1 MTRTKIVP
9 THFPAVRKSTS
20 LTDISLQQSREN
32 RRQVAAVLV
41 RHCLGGRGRRW
52 PKRQRREATPT
63 DRALVAFRSFLSWWP
78 PLTPLPNKTAEG
90 KEKRWAVEVT
100 RGGGGRGS
108 EEREGGAEGDE
119 ISGVSPLETVSHPGR
134 LHKVPAASRG
144 GGGRTEADGGPKK
157 QNETE
162 AININPHPDG
172 RTDCSHVGRRR
183 EERGE
188 ATCRQG
194 GGSFVVRGGER
205 EREGSRS
212 HTELM
217 KPRVWFASSPSAR
230 SVPTERGGG
239 HENIALKMG
248 LR

>member
-1 MTRTKIVP
+1 MTRTKIVA

-144 GGGRTEADGGPKK
+144 GGGRT
-157 QNETE
+157 TE
-162 AININPHPDG
+162 GQKSKMKPRQSTSILTPTDG
-172 RTDCSHVGRRR
+172 RTAHMSGSGSTRRR
-183 EERGE
+183 EERPHVDKE
-188 ATCRQG
+188 AG
-194 GGSFVVRGGER
+194 V
-205 EREGSRS
+205 
-212 HTELM
+212 L
-217 KPRVWFASSPSAR
+217 
-230 SVPTERGGG
+230 
-239 HENIALKMG
+239 
-248 LR
+248 

>member
-41 RHCLGGRGRRW
+41 RHCLCGRRW

-90 KEKRWAVEVT
+90 KEQRWAVEVT

-108 EEREGGAEGDE
+108 EEREGGAEGDK

-144 GGGRTEADGGPKK
+144 GRRTEADADGGPKK

-172 RTDCSHVGRRR
+172 RTDATDLLTCRAEER
-183 EERGE
+183 EEREERPHVDKE
-188 ATCRQG
+188 AG
-194 GGSFVVRGGER
+194 V
-205 EREGSRS
+205 
-212 HTELM
+212 L
-217 KPRVWFASSPSAR
+217 
-230 SVPTERGGG
+230 
-239 HENIALKMG
+239 
-248 LR
+248 

>member
-100 RGGGGRGS
+100 RGGGGPGS
-108 EEREGGAEGDE
+108 EEREGGAKGDE

-144 GGGRTEADGGPKK
+144 GGGRT
-157 QNETE
+157 TE
-162 AININPHPDG
+162 GQKSKMKPRQSTSILTPTDG
-172 RTDCSHVGRRR
+172 RTDGLLTCRAKER
-183 EERGE
+183 EERPHVDKE
-188 ATCRQG
+188 AG
-194 GGSFVVRGGER
+194 V
-205 EREGSRS
+205 
-212 HTELM
+212 L
-217 KPRVWFASSPSAR
+217 
-230 SVPTERGGG
+230 
-239 HENIALKMG
+239 
-248 LR
+248 